1 MRKKILFSA
10 AAVAVMGVASFAAL
24 TSNNHSRELSDLE
37 LANIEAL
44 TDDESGP
51 DSGICWDSIKEEQG
65 SKIFYC
71 ATCSWIDNST
81 KSFWASKK

>member
-10 AAVAVMGVASFAAL
+10 AAVAVMGVASFAVL

-44 TDDESGP
+44 TDDETRGFASVTKKELPESAPGC
-51 DSGICWDSIKEEQG
+51 ICAGQG
-65 SKIFYC
+65 DLYC
-71 ATCSWIDNST
+71 CNDPLFPGWN
-81 KSFWASKK
+81 

>member
-10 AAVAVMGVASFAAL
+10 AAVAVMGVASFAVL

-44 TDDESGP
+44 TDDETRGFASV
-51 DSGICWDSIKEEQG
+51 
-65 SKIFYC
+65 
-71 ATCSWIDNST
+71 T
-81 KSFWASKK
+81 KK